1 MMEVRSTFATE
12 PILQNMKTQIFS
24 KRILFLLFASWMC
37 IGTLFSASR
46 QMEYLDRGVVA
57 VKVNNG
63 VFISWRYLGT
73 DDPSIGFN
81 IYRDGTKVNA
91 SPITT
96 KTNYVDGQ
104 GGTNSKYVVK
114 AVVGGKEISESKAVS
129 PWGSQQRTIKLNRP
143 GTNYNANDMS
153 VGDVDGD
160 GQYELF
166 LKWDPSNAKDN
177 SQDGNTDKVYIDCYS
192 LEGKFLWRIDLGVN
206 IRAGAHYTQYQV
218 FDYDGDGKCELVCK
232 TAPGTKD
239 GKGKNVIM
247 GNDNPNADYRNGSG
261 YILTGPEYLTIFE
274 GATGAEIH
282 TVAYKP
288 ARGNVNSWGDGYGN
302 RVDRFLA
309 CTAYLDGEHPSVVM
323 CRGYYTRSTLAAYDF
338 KDGKLVERW
347 FHDSPTRGQGA
358 YGEGNHNLSVAD
370 VDGDGKDEI
379 IYGSACIDDNGK
391 LMYRTGHGHGDAM
404 HVSDMIPGNGVLE
417 GWFVHEDKGSAYG
430 YELRNLKTGKVIFGL
445 KTNTDNGRG
454 MAADIDASHKGF
466 EMWSSYGSDVFDCN
480 GKSISTKKPSVNF
493 RVYWDGDLQDELLDG
508 NKCDKWNGNGTTR
521 LITFTGS
528 ACNGSKN
535 TPNLSA
541 DIIGDWREEV
551 ILHDGANLYI
561 YTTTIESK
569 HRMYTLM
576 HDAVY
581 RCAVA
586 WQNTAYNQPPHLG
599 IYIGDGVENLK
610 QPDIYTAG
618 KEVVPTIATMSYS
631 GKLVQELLPGE
642 SIAPIT
648 FTFGGTATGI
658 ETTELPEGISAK
670 SEGNNLI
677 LSGQPAENAT
687 ITVKT
692 KGGDN
697 VVSLDVEIALVE
709 GGLRNV
715 AYVTDATNDNYKK
728 DKILS
733 HLKGLEGW
741 YVREFDAQSSK
752 FDYSLFDLIVI
763 SEVTPSTAPI
773 VAELE
778 GIDKPVLTL
787 KVHAYKNAAGAWNWA
802 ADGYGDNTTETN
814 LVVAEKYLSHPMF
827 KDVNFVNGNEVNMVS
842 EVNTKALTFM
852 NPESFT
858 EAEGTIEPI
867 ANIKGEEAV
876 SILEIAAGAVV
887 AGTSIP
893 QNYIQIGL
901 NSSSYANITKDG
913 LSVVENACLYLL
925 GELKPEQGGEG
936 TDILLT
942 NAESATLNIYP
953 NPVEELLYIQNIGD
967 EKVVELQIFSID
979 GAMVASFNISLNEG
993 VNSLIRS
1000 ELNISSG
1007 SYVVKIVDENGS
1019 DLLNKFMIVR

>member
-1 MMEVRSTFATE
+1 MRT
-12 PILQNMKTQIFS
+12 QNFTNCK
-24 KRILFLLFASWMC
+24 FLLLIALLLCSWS
-37 IGTLFSASR
+37 LSAASR

-63 VFISWRYLGT
+63 VFLSWRYLGT
-73 DDPSIGFN
+73 DDPSVGFN
-81 IYRDGTKVNA
+81 IYRDGTKVNDA
-91 SPITT
+91 PVTT
-96 KTNYVDGQ
+96 KTNYLDTK
-104 GGTNSKYVVK
+104 GGANSKYVIKSVI
-114 AVVGGKEISESKAVS
+114 GGKELETSKAVT
-129 PWGSQQRTIKLNRP
+129 PWASQRKTIKLNRP

-177 SQDGNTDKVYIDCYS
+177 SQSGATDKVYIDCYTF
-192 LEGKFLWRIDLGVN
+192 EGNFLWRIDLGVN

-247 GNDNPNADYRNGSG
+247 GNDNPNANYRNGSG
-261 YILTGPEYLTIFE
+261 YILSGPEYLTIFE

-288 ARGNVNSWGDGYGN
+288 ARGNVNGWGDGYGN

-338 KDGKLVERW
+338 KNGKLVERW

-358 YGEGNHNLSVAD
+358 FGEGYHNVSVAD

-391 LMYRTGHGHGDAM
+391 LIYRTGYGHGDAM

-417 GWFVHEDKGSAYG
+417 GWFVHEEKGSAYG
-430 YELRNLKTGKVIFGL
+430 YELRNLKTGKVIFGQ

-454 MAADIDASHKGF
+454 MAADIDANHKGF
-466 EMWSSYGSDVFDCN
+466 EMWSSYGSNVFNCN
-480 GKSISTKKPSVNF
+480 GKSISNKKPSVNF

-521 LITFTGS
+521 LMTFTGS

-535 TPNLSA
+535 TPNLSG

-569 HRMYTLM
+569 YRMYTLM

-581 RCAVA
+581 RCAIA

-599 IYIGDGVENLK
+599 IYIGDGLNDIK

-618 KEVVPTIATMSYS
+618 KEAAPAVATLTFE
-631 GKLVQELLPGE
+631 GKLAQDLLPGE
-642 SIAPIT
+642 SIMPIT
-648 FTFGGTATGI
+648 FTFGGTATGVDVP
-658 ETTELPEGISAK
+658 ELPEGLTAK
-670 SEGNNLI
+670 VEGNSVVI
-677 LSGQPAENAT
+677 SGKPSAAASF
-687 ITVKT
+687 TVKT

-697 VVSLDVEIALVE
+697 VVEHTVNISLAPE
-709 GGLRNV
+709 GLKNV
-715 AYVTDATNDNYKK
+715 AYVTDASNENYKN
-728 DKILS
+728 DKILA
-733 HLKGLEGW
+733 HLKAEKGW
-741 YVREFDAQSSK
+741 YVREFDALSSN
-752 FDYSLFDLIVI
+752 FDYSLFDLIII
-763 SEVTPSTAPI
+763 SETAPSTAPI
-773 VAELE
+773 MAELE
-778 GIDKPVLTL
+778 GIDKPVLSM
-787 KVHAYKNAAGAWNWA
+787 KVHAYKEAAGAWGWA
-802 ADGYGDNTTETN
+802 AEGFGDNTTETN

-827 KDVNFVNGNEVNMVS
+827 KDVKFVNGNEVQMVT
-842 EVNTKALTFM
+842 EVNVKALTYM
-852 NPESFT
+852 NPESLT
-858 EAEGTIEPI
+858 DKEGTIESV
-867 ANIKGEEAV
+867 ASIKGEEAV
-876 SILEIAAGAVV
+876 SIFEIEAGAKV
-887 AGTSIP
+887 AGTVIP
-893 QNYIQIGL
+893 ENYIQIGL
-901 NSSSYANITKDG
+901 NSSSYANVTDDA
-913 LSVVENACLYLL
+913 LSVIKNACLYLL
-925 GELKPEQGGEG
+925 GDLKKPEETTGEG
-936 TDILLT
+936 LVLVE
-942 NAESATLNIYP
+942 NGELEIYP
-953 NPVEELLYIQNIGD
+953 NPVKEAMFIVNGSED
-967 EKVVELQIFSID
+967 AFEASLQIVSLD
-979 GAMVASFNISLNEG
+979 GAVAAEETVLLNSG
-993 VNSLIRS
+993 ANV
-1000 ELNISSG
+1000 LNRANLNVEAG
-1007 SYVVKIVDENGS
+1007 LYVVSLRNSQGELILVKTV
-1019 DLLNKFMIVR
+1019 LFK

>member
-1 MMEVRSTFATE
+1 
-12 PILQNMKTQIFS
+12 
-24 KRILFLLFASWMC
+24 
-37 IGTLFSASR
+37 
-46 QMEYLDRGVVA
+46 MEYLDRGVVA

-63 VFISWRYLGT
+63 VFLSWRYLGT
-73 DDPSIGFN
+73 DDPSVGFN
-81 IYRDGTKVNA
+81 IYRDGTKVNDA
-91 SPITT
+91 PVTT
-96 KTNYVDGQ
+96 KTNYLDTK
-104 GGTNSKYVVK
+104 GGANSKYVIKSVI
-114 AVVGGKEISESKAVS
+114 GGKELETSKTVA
-129 PWGSQQRTIKLNRP
+129 PWASQRKTIKLNRP

-177 SQDGNTDKVYIDCYS
+177 SQSGATDKVYIDCYTF
-192 LEGKFLWRIDLGVN
+192 EGDFLWRIDLGVN

-247 GNDNPNADYRNGSG
+247 GNDNPNANYRNGSG
-261 YILTGPEYLTIFE
+261 YILSGPEYLTIFE

-288 ARGNVNSWGDGYGN
+288 ARGNVNGWGDGYGN

-338 KDGKLVERW
+338 KNGKLVERW

-358 YGEGNHNLSVAD
+358 FGEGYHNVSVAD

-391 LMYRTGHGHGDAM
+391 LIYRTGYGHGDAM

-417 GWFVHEDKGSAYG
+417 GWFVHEEKGSAYG
-430 YELRNLKTGKVIFGL
+430 YELRNLKTGKVIFGQ

-454 MAADIDASHKGF
+454 MAADIDANHKGF
-466 EMWSSYGSDVFDCN
+466 EMWSSYGSNVFNCN
-480 GKSISTKKPSVNF
+480 GKSISNKKPSVNF

-521 LITFTGS
+521 LMTFTGS
-528 ACNGSKN
+528 ACNSSKN
-535 TPNLSA
+535 TPNLSG

-581 RCAVA
+581 RCAIA

-599 IYIGDGVENLK
+599 IYIGDGLNDIK

-618 KEVVPTIATMSYS
+618 KEAAPAVATLAFE
-631 GKLVQELLPGE
+631 GKLVQDLLPGE
-642 SIAPIT
+642 SIMPIT

-658 ETTELPEGISAK
+658 DVPELPEGLTAK
-670 SEGNNLI
+670 VEGNSVVI
-677 LSGQPAENAT
+677 SGKPSAAASF
-687 ITVKT
+687 TVKT

-697 VVSLDVEIALVE
+697 VVEHTVNISLAPE
-709 GGLRNV
+709 GLKNV
-715 AYVTDATNDNYKK
+715 AYVTDASSDNYKN
-728 DKILS
+728 DKILA
-733 HLKGLEGW
+733 HLKAEKGW
-741 YVREFDAQSSK
+741 YVREFDALSSK
-752 FDYSLFDLIVI
+752 FDYSLFDLIII
-763 SEVTPSTAPI
+763 SETAPSTAPI
-773 VAELE
+773 MAELE
-778 GIDKPVLTL
+778 GIDKPVLSM
-787 KVHAYKNAAGAWNWA
+787 KVHAYKEAAGAWGWA
-802 ADGYGDNTTETN
+802 AEGFGDNTTETN

-827 KDVNFVNGNEVNMVS
+827 KDVKFVNGNEVQMVT
-842 EVNTKALTFM
+842 EVNVKALTYM
-852 NPESFT
+852 NPESLT
-858 EAEGTIEPI
+858 DKEGTIESV
-867 ANIKGEEAV
+867 ASIKGEEAV
-876 SILEIAAGAVV
+876 SIFEIEAGAKV
-887 AGTSIP
+887 AGTVIP
-893 QNYIQIGL
+893 ENYIQIGL
-901 NSSSYANITKDG
+901 NSSSYANVTDDA
-913 LSVVENACLYLL
+913 LSVIKNACLYLL
-925 GELKPEQGGEG
+925 GDLKKPEETTGEG
-936 TDILLT
+936 LVLVE
-942 NAESATLNIYP
+942 NGELEIYP
-953 NPVEELLYIQNIGD
+953 NPVKEAMFIVNGSAD
-967 EKVVELQIFSID
+967 AFVASLQIVSLD
-979 GAMVASFNISLNEG
+979 GSVVAAQSVLLNSG
-993 VNSLIRS
+993 AN
-1000 ELNISSG
+1000 ELNRADLNVEAG
-1007 SYVVKIVDENGS
+1007 LYVVSLRNSQGGLILVKTV
-1019 DLLNKFMIVR
+1019 LFK